1 LRFDPESPAWFN
13 RDRFVLSMGHA
24 SMLLYGIL
32 HLAGVKNIG
41 PDGMPC
47 GESDM
52 AVTLQDIKDFR
63 QHASRC
69 PGHPEYKWTAGV
81 EMTTGPLGQGVGSSV
96 GMAISSK
103 WYAATFNRPGFELF
117 DFDIYA
123 LCGDGDLQ
131 EGVTHEAAQL
141 AGHLQL
147 DNLCWIWDNNQISI
161 EGNTAWA
168 TSEDVAT
175 RFIAYGWNV
184 FRVGD
189 ANDVEMLAR
198 SFRVLKREKHRPTII
213 IVDSHIAWG
222 APTQQDSHKAHG
234 APLGEAEVSA
244 TKAVY
249 GWPDTKFLVPDDVCA
264 HFRGQLTE
272 RGGAKRKEWDE
283 LLVKYQHAHPKEAK
297 ILNHI
302 LEGTMPDDWD
312 SRCKEFPPDP
322 KGMATRQSS
331 AKCLNMVAEGIPWFV
346 GGSADLAPSCLTTL
360 TFKNAG
366 DFMDPG
372 TGWGTHD
379 GRNLHFG
386 IREHAM
392 GSIMNGMATCRLRPF
407 GSTFLVFSDYMKPPI
422 RISALMEVP
431 CIFIFTHDSIGVG
444 EDGPTHQPV
453 EHLTALRSIPGLLT
467 FRPCDANEVL
477 HMWRYIGTLTT
488 EPAAVVL
495 SRQAVPTL
503 DRTKYAAASGVTKGG
518 YVLAGKVEED
528 PDVILM
534 ATGTEVTLMLEA
546 YESMTAEGIKV
557 RAVSMPCLELFK
569 SQPQA
574 YIRSVLPPDCRARV
588 SIEAATQ
595 DSWGWFVGLDG
606 ESVGMMTF
614 GSSAPCKRIQE
625 EMGFTVD
632 KIITAAKRV
641 MRKQARTMESYA
653 DVHREWKQRRKSG
666 EL

>member
-1 LRFDPESPAWFN
+1 
-13 RDRFVLSMGHA
+13 
-24 SMLLYGIL
+24 
-32 HLAGVKNIG
+32 
-41 PDGMPC
+41 
-47 GESDM
+47 
-52 AVTLQDIKDFR
+52 
-63 QHASRC
+63 
-69 PGHPEYKWTAGV
+69 
-81 EMTTGPLGQGVGSSV
+81 
-96 GMAISSK
+96 
-103 WYAATFNRPGFELF
+103 
-117 DFDIYA
+117 
-123 LCGDGDLQ
+123 
-131 EGVTHEAAQL
+131 
-141 AGHLQL
+141 
-147 DNLCWIWDNNQISI
+147 
-161 EGNTAWA
+161 
-168 TSEDVAT
+168 
-175 RFIAYGWNV
+175 
-184 FRVGD
+184 
-189 ANDVEMLAR
+189 
-198 SFRVLKREKHRPTII
+198 
-213 IVDSHIAWG
+213 
-222 APTQQDSHKAHG
+222 
-234 APLGEAEVSA
+234 
-244 TKAVY
+244 
-249 GWPDTKFLVPDDVCA
+249 
-264 HFRGQLTE
+264 
-272 RGGAKRKEWDE
+272 
-283 LLVKYQHAHPKEAK
+283 
-297 ILNHI
+297 
-302 LEGTMPDDWD
+302 
-312 SRCKEFPPDP
+312 
-322 KGMATRQSS
+322 
-331 AKCLNMVAEGIPWFV
+331 
-346 GGSADLAPSCLTTL
+346 
-360 TFKNAG
+360 
-366 DFMDPG
+366 MDPG